1 MVLEHVNMVVM
12 CQSVTQHFTTARRHI
27 LGGGGRGGE
36 TYMRVSEIVGG
47 EGGSPGSAL
56 EVNGV

>member
-27 LGGGGRGGE
+27 LGGGDIWEYLKLSVARE
-36 TYMRVSEIVGG
+36 VVPVIVVIVQ
-47 EGGSPGSAL
+47 AL
-56 EVNGV
+56 P